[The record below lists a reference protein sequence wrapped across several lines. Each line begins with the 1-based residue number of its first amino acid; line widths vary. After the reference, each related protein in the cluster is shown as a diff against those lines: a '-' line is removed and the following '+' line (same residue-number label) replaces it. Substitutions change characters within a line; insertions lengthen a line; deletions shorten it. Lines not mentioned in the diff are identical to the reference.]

1 MVFGLSDDPSS
12 LSPRPHSLA
21 SVPLPLPLLGTRSA
35 YYLFIIKICLLNVD
49 LQEASQRQQGEDR
62 LQLPPSQ
69 QPFPLPTLLS
79 TTMLSSSTD
88 EHKTPRLR
96 NLLDIK
102 GYNATIP
109 FLREVCEVARLSPS
123 RYGSLHIDLQ
133 AMLPQ
138 LGSDVDLTRYASL
151 PVPPVPPIRPTLA
164 SLPPRSGPPPPA
176 MRLPADAPSDPPVV
190 PPAGPPSA
198 PERAATRS
206 TARAPTGEDRGHEPP
221 AMARTPVVED
231 RTTELEAAVE
241 YYKDV
246 LLPDY
251 RDAKTAYEKRMVLH
265 RACDAHLYELAIK
278 NVTPAVIERLT
289 RDHHESFLTASSP
302 ASGIALARLLLSSLK
317 PTAHEKHMAQRDLY
331 GQLEGLKQGKDTPM
345 ESHLHAFKTCHQRL
359 LDMDY
364 VLDEGA
370 AIGIFVNGLHG
381 RFRTIFETLRLQE
394 SVDTLLIAYSHA
406 SRAAEQVR
414 IVESSAIRPSH
425 YNVHLADSTSPTT
438 GGKRTAQ
445 GRSKRKP
452 RDADR
457 TSAPSRKV
465 SFTPGERSPVPRG
478 RSPTPSG
485 QGSTSRTVKFTTES
499 KSPSGHYDS
508 RIHCAFCWRTV
519 QRTYRHSEAECN
531 RKKDTK
537 SPVQFAG
544 LAVSSTQAH
553 VNYGHTTRTRSG
565 CRTGH
570 LPSRRDTLP
579 GVHRPRHPP
588 TAHRPGYS
596 APAYRQGYSAPAYR
610 QGYSAPAYR
619 QGGSAPAYRQGW
631 STPTYRQGC
640 LPRAYRQ
647 GCLAYR
653 PGCFTSRAPYLRPLL
668 SRPAEAESHE
678 GSYRSRTYLQLC
690 FRRYCESKPSS
701 A

>member
-1 MVFGLSDDPSS
+1 
-12 LSPRPHSLA
+12 
-21 SVPLPLPLLGTRSA
+21 
-35 YYLFIIKICLLNVD
+35 
-49 LQEASQRQQGEDR
+49 
-62 LQLPPSQ
+62 
-69 QPFPLPTLLS
+69 
-79 TTMLSSSTD
+79 MLSSSTD

-176 MRLPADAPSDPPVV
+176 VGLPADAPSDPPVV

-445 GRSKRKP
+445 GNSKGKP
-452 RDADR
+452 RNADR

-465 SFTPGERSPVPRG
+465 SRVPNG

-485 QGSTSRTVKFTTES
+485 HSPAPSRTVKFADES
-499 KSPSGHYDS
+499 KPPSGHYDS
-508 RIHCAFCWRTV
+508 RIHCAYCWRTV
-519 QRTYRHSEAECN
+519 QRTYRHSESDCN
-531 RKKDTK
+531 RKKDAK
-537 SPVQFAG
+537 GPVQFAG

-553 VNYGHTTRTRSG
+553 VNYGHANRTSSS
-565 CRTGH
+565 CRTGY
-570 LPSRRDTLP
+570 LPTRRDTLP
-579 GVHRPRHPP
+579 AAHRLRHPPMAHRPRYPSSHGQPP
-588 TAHRPGYS
+588 GV
-596 APAYRQGYSAPAYR
+596 
-610 QGYSAPAYR
+610 
-619 QGGSAPAYRQGW
+619 
-631 STPTYRQGC
+631 
-640 LPRAYRQ
+640 
-647 GCLAYR
+647 
-653 PGCFTSRAPYLRPLL
+653 LRPRLPPGVL
-668 SRPAEAESHE
+668 RPRLPPGVLHHGQRRRRFLA
-678 GSYRSRTYLQLC
+678 SYPSWRVGC
-690 FRRYCESKPSS
+690 VWPSS
-701 A
+701 IPTEFSPEHLVHAVLFDYSGLVSYEPDPDNAPL